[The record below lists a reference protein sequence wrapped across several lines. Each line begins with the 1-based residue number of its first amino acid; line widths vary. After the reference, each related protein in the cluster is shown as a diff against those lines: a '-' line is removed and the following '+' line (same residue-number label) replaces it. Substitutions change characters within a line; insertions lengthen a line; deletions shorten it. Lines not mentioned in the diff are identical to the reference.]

1 MYLGNLDAQRDWGH
15 AKDYVEAM
23 WLILQQEKAEDFV
36 IATGITTPVREFVK
50 MAFGQVGISLEFKGE
65 GANEEGF
72 VKSCSNPQY
81 QLEIGKKVLAVD
93 PVYYRPTEVD
103 LLIGDPTKAKT
114 KLNWTPKYSL
124 QALVEEMV
132 ESDVEYFK
140 NRSVFNKAGIKIG
153 K

>member
-1 MYLGNLDAQRDWGH
+1 M
-15 AKDYVEAM
+15 
-23 WLILQQEKAEDFV
+23 
-36 IATGITTPVREFVK
+36 
-50 MAFGQVGISLEFKGE
+50 
-65 GANEEGF
+65 
-72 VKSCSNPQY
+72 
-81 QLEIGKKVLAVD
+81 D